1 MTGASPTDGGRPGF
15 LGPDWVLGS
24 DGRWERQ
31 GARVLLLDERD
42 RLLMARG
49 HDADRPERSWWFTV
63 GGGID
68 DGETPREAAARELF
82 EETGI
87 RLEPSDLVGPV
98 LQRAAVFDF
107 WAMPVRQDEVF
118 FLARVGDVPAL
129 VVDGWTDV
137 ERDFMDELRWWDL
150 DALEAQELEMFPAR
164 LVEVVRGLVGGW
176 DGVLRTLPD
185 GA

>member
-1 MTGASPTDGGRPGF
+1 M
-15 LGPDWVLGS
+15 
-24 DGRWERQ
+24 
-31 GARVLLLDERD
+31 
-42 RLLMARG
+42 
-49 HDADRPERSWWFTV
+49 
-63 GGGID
+63 
-68 DGETPREAAARELF
+68 
-82 EETGI
+82 
-87 RLEPSDLVGPV
+87 
-98 LQRAAVFDF
+98 FDF

-118 FLARVGDVPAL
+118 FLARVSDEPAL